1 MKYEHVPEHIL
12 EMYEKIRSH
21 HFPHLANAKILF
33 LINKKKMI
41 YKGNIAL
48 SKIVK
53 PSGLVKF
60 LSKDEA
66 PEYGYDYIILLDQK
80 LIAHCDDTDVKR
92 VLRHELR
99 HTFFDSDSV
108 KNPYKLVDHDFSD
121 FYDEVELNKNDPTW
135 SKRVSQTVSLMYDQ
149 EKDEKQSAGLP

>member
-1 MKYEHVPEHIL
+1 MKYEHVPEHIVG
-12 EMYEKIRSH
+12 MYEKIRSQ

-41 YKGNIAL
+41 HRGNIAL
-48 SKIVK
+48 GKIVK
-53 PSGLVKF
+53 PSELVKF

-66 PEYGYDYIILLDQK
+66 PEYGYDYIMLLDHK
-80 LIAHCDDTDVKR
+80 LIAHCDDTDIKR

-108 KNPYKLVDHDFSD
+108 RNPYKLVDHDFSD
-121 FYDEVELNKNDPTW
+121 FYAEVELNQDDPTW

-149 EKDEKQSAGLP
+149 EKDEKH

>member
-1 MKYEHVPEHIL
+1 MV
-12 EMYEKIRSH
+12 
-21 HFPHLANAKILF
+21 N
-33 LINKKKMI
+33 
-41 YKGNIAL
+41 KGNITL

-53 PSGLVKF
+53 PSELVKF

-80 LIAHCDDTDVKR
+80 LISHCDDTDIKR

-99 HTFFDSDSV
+99 HTFFDSDSL

-121 FYDEVELNKNDPTW
+121 FYDEVELNKDDPTW
-135 SKRVSQTVSLMYDQ
+135 AKRVSQTVSLMYDQ
-149 EKDEKQSAGLP
+149 EKDEK